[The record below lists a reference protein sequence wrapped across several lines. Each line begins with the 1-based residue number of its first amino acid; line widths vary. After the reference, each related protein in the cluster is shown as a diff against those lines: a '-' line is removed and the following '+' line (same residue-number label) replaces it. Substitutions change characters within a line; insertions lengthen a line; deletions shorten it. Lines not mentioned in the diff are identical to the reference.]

1 MSIAGGIRAGLAFVE
16 IKSHDTEFQ
25 ASMLRMQQRMV
36 EVGAQMRRLGTYA
49 GVFAGAL
56 SAPMIGGL
64 RAAQAFDD
72 SLRGLQA
79 SVSDLS
85 PEQLKAVRDE
95 SLRLARSLG
104 VAPEKIA
111 DQFLNLAKA
120 GMSVEAALGGAAKT
134 AVMFAKVG
142 GLEGGQAAEL
152 LADAMNVFGTSAEQA
167 AGSIS
172 AAANASSVDINQM
185 TQAFSMAGAVAG
197 MAGQNID
204 DTSAA
209 LAILGKN
216 MLKGS
221 DAGTSLKTLLLR
233 LTAPTGEAKNAM
245 QDLGLTARA
254 FTDAAGK
261 PIRLPA
267 MIDVLNAKL
276 GKMNDIARRDVLTRL
291 FGADAIR
298 SAQILT
304 QTGSK
309 GFEQMLGA
317 MNEAVPLGQQFEYLM
332 AGVTGFFS
340 ALETGAKLLSIAF
353 QTSLGPSLQYAGK
366 AFLFVADKVSWLLE
380 NVPGLGPALAGVA
393 VAAIGLALALL
404 ATAGATALTN
414 VFMAQMPLK
423 VTTALAWAASV
434 AFGAVSK
441 AAMGMAAA
449 IYAIPGIGW
458 IAGIITALGALGAAA
473 YYFSS
478 GPSKP
483 KGAAKKGRPQ
493 IEMGAAL
500 GAGLPS
506 PEAFQGAFVAAGAPG
521 GGAAARPVMN
531 SGEQGALSMQRVE
544 RLLTEL
550 VDISKGQ
557 RPAWT

>member
-1 MSIAGGIRAGLAFVE
+1 MSIAGGIRAGMAFVE
-16 IKSHDTEFQ
+16 LKTHDTEFQ
-25 ASMLRMQQRMV
+25 AGMLRWQQQMV
-36 EVGAQMRRLGTYA
+36 EVGASMRRLGTYA

-56 SAPMIGGL
+56 GAPMIAGL
-64 RAAQAFDD
+64 RAAQGFDD

-79 SVSDLS
+79 AVSDLS
-85 PEQLKAVRDE
+85 PKQLQAIREE
-95 SLRLARSLG
+95 SLRLSKALG
-104 VAPEKIA
+104 VAPEKVA

-120 GMSVEAALGGAAKT
+120 GVSVEAALAGAAET

-152 LADAMNVFGTSAEQA
+152 LADAMNVFGTSAEHA

-172 AAANASSVDINQM
+172 SAANASSVDINQM

-197 MAGQNID
+197 MAGQDID

-221 DAGTSLKTLLLR
+221 DAGTSLKTMLLR

-245 QDLGLTARA
+245 QDLGLTARS

-267 MIDVLNAKL
+267 MIDVLNSKL
-276 GKMNDIARRDVLTRL
+276 GKMNDIARRDILTRL

-317 MNEAVPLGQQFEYLM
+317 MKEAVPLGQQFEYLM

-353 QTSLGPSLQYAGK
+353 QTSLGPSLQTAGK
-366 AFLFVADKVSWLLE
+366 AFVWVSEKVAWMIE
-380 NVPGLGPALAGVA
+380 NIPGLGPALALVA
-393 VAAIGLALALL
+393 VAAAGLSIAVL
-404 ATAGATALTN
+404 ATAGATALLN
-414 VFMAQMPLK
+414 VTMAHLPLK
-423 VTTALAWAASV
+423 VTTALAWGASV
-434 AFGAVSK
+434 AFGFLSK
-441 AAMGMAAA
+441 AALGVAAA
-449 IYAIPGIGW
+449 IYSIPGVGW
-458 IAGIITALGALGAAA
+458 IAGIVTALGALGAAA
-473 YYFSS
+473 WWFTSQ
-478 GPSKP
+478 PSKP
-483 KGAAKKGRPQ
+483 KGGKKAGPK
-493 IEMGAAL
+493 IEMAAAA
-500 GAGLPS
+500 GAGRPS
-506 PEAFQGAFVAAGAPG
+506 PEALQGAMAAAGTVP
-521 GGAAARPVMN
+521 GGAAVRPVLN
-531 SGEQGALSMQRVE
+531 AGEQGALSMARVE
-544 RLLTEL
+544 RLLAEL
-550 VDISKGQ
+550 VDVSKGQ